1 LTESKDADYQ
11 IRQIRGIFHSKA
23 CLSSM
28 NWACLNFA
36 LHNKK
41 CPTYW
46 SGTVIR
52 KVFASD

>member
-1 LTESKDADYQ
+1 M
-11 IRQIRGIFHSKA
+11 RQIRGIFHSKA
-23 CLSSM
+23 CLLSM
-28 NWACLNFA
+28 KCVCLNIA